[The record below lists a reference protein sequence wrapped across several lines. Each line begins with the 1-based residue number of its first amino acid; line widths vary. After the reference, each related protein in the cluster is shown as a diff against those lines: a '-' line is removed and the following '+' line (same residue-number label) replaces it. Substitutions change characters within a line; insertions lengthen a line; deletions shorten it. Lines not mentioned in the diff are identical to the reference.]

1 METLSLERESA
12 GLNSRQRSSLNR
24 RYATICVTM
33 SPEDVPRLFLKKVLS
48 ICASKL
54 GSRNIDLASHVMVV
68 LNVCFKQ
75 RAGRLSP
82 EVLLVKTPLCSA
94 SCAGEAKASEHK

>member
-1 METLSLERESA
+1 MGTLSRESA
-12 GLNSRQRSSLNR
+12 GLNSRQRRGLLNP

-68 LNVCFKQ
+68 LNVCFRQ
-75 RAGRLSP
+75 RAGRLASD
-82 EVLLVKTPLCSA
+82 VLLVKSSDVLGSRVEDA
-94 SCAGEAKASEHK
+94 EALRD

>member
-1 METLSLERESA
+1 MGTLSLERESPD
-12 GLNSRQRSSLNR
+12 LNSRQRRGLLNP

-75 RAGRLSP
+75 RAGRLASD
-82 EVLLVKTPLCSA
+82 VLLVKSTTMLDSYA
-94 SCAGEAKASEHK
+94 EDAEALRD